1 MVFPRN
7 LNGGLALFIFPMNL
21 HLRNFSLYHKKY
33 TQSLG
38 FYSLTHYLEI
48 MFLLKLTNSLIFSFC
63 LHTNICRWVV
73 WIIDYSV
80 HHYVDYYVLLL
91 CINSLYP
98 DKYFFHCIKSQNF
111 FARFFLHLIFVTC
124 DVICHCDENINFNR
138 FSSVFKWYLLFS
150 VFWHNSLRLIPF
162 SKQQASYKT
171 CSEIRGWDEILYVT
185 FMLLISWL
193 RLSKLTAQWACPIN
207 KTYTPTLS
215 WICYYFDY
223 L

>member
-7 LNGGLALFIFPMNL
+7 LNGGLALFILPMNL

-63 LHTNICRWVV
+63 LHTNIYRWVV

-138 FSSVFKWYLLFS
+138 F
-150 VFWHNSLRLIPF
+150 I
-162 SKQQASYKT
+162 Q
-171 CSEIRGWDEILYVT
+171 CSND
-185 FMLLISWL
+185 
-193 RLSKLTAQWACPIN
+193 
-207 KTYTPTLS
+207 
-215 WICYYFDY
+215 ICYFLYSDIIHWDLF
-223 L
+223 LFQNSRPVTKPAQK